1 MIKSIIVQ
9 ILKLSPSSKRWF
21 WKKWY
26 NIFAKRAR
34 NPELR
39 LMNYGYDAPNLN
51 LKLENDDEIERY
63 PIQLYHHVARQSEL
77 KDKIV
82 LEVGSGR
89 GGGASYIARYLN
101 PLSIRGIDISKDA
114 VELCNDLYNISN
126 LDFSFGDSE
135 DIPFPDNS
143 YNVVINVESSHC
155 YGSVEKF
162 LSEVYRVLKPGGF
175 LLFCDFRTIKGIDEL
190 YDQMSKSDLQFIN
203 RTDITDN
210 IIQGLD
216 KLSDYREKHIRKSV
230 PLWIRSLFKSYAG
243 IKGTEI
249 YNAFVEGK
257 MQYISAVLKK

>member
-1 MIKSIIVQ
+1 
-9 ILKLSPSSKRWF
+9 
-21 WKKWY
+21 
-26 NIFAKRAR
+26 
-34 NPELR
+34 
-39 LMNYGYDAPNLN
+39 MNYGYDSPNLS

-63 PIQLYHHVARQSEL
+63 PIQLYHHVASLSDL

-101 PLSIRGIDISKDA
+101 PLSISGIDISKDA
-114 VELCNDLYNISN
+114 VMLCNDLYNISN
-126 LDFSFGDSE
+126 LEFSIGDSE
-135 DIPFPDNS
+135 HIPFSDNS
-143 YNVVINVESSHC
+143 YDVVINVESSHC

-162 LSEVYRVLKPGGF
+162 LSEVCRVLKPGGF
-175 LLFCDFRTIKGIDEL
+175 FLFCDFMTIEGIDQL

-203 RTDITDN
+203 RSDITDN

-216 KLSDYREKHIRKSV
+216 KLSDYREKHIRESV
-230 PLWIRSLFKSYAG
+230 PFWIQSLFKSYAG

-249 YNAFVEGK
+249 YNAFVDGK